1 MILAR
6 IVDTYL
12 RIPRGGEQNWTG
24 WRETYG
30 RDQVLWCILQFY
42 WRISKKKKKKK
53 RKSRQYSLSVIGYS
67 GYVFNT
73 VFVTFAVVNAVSAV
87 CVWR

>member
-1 MILAR
+1 MVSR
-6 IVDTYL
+6 IGPAGAKRTDEIRSCGASFSFT
-12 RIPRGGEQNWTG
+12 GEL
-24 WRETYG
+24 
-30 RDQVLWCILQFY
+30 V
-42 WRISKKKKKKK
+42 KKKKKK

-67 GYVFNT
+67 DYVFNT